1 MIKKIALLLCVAV
14 LLPIGAMAQTLKV
27 GHTNSQ
33 EIIAL
38 MPEIETMEKQMK
50 EEGDKWENELLK
62 MREEYFAKI
71 KQFQDA
77 QATLTE
83 SIKQA
88 RQAELADMEQRIS
101 TLNQTAQNDLARKQ
115 QELAAPILD
124 KVRKAINDVA
134 AENGYTYIFDI
145 AAQSIIYTSPSSN
158 DITALVKKKLNLKD
172 KPAAAAAP
180 AAR

>member
-1 MIKKIALLLCVAV
+1 MIKKIALLLCIAT
-14 LLPIGAMAQTLKV
+14 LLPIGAIAQNLKI

-33 EIIAL
+33 EIISL
-38 MPEIETMEKQMK
+38 MPEIEAMEKQMK
-50 EEGDKWENELLK
+50 DAGDQWENELLK

-71 KQFQDA
+71 KQFQDT
-77 QATLTE
+77 QATLSE

-88 RQAELADMEQRIS
+88 RQAELADMEQRIT
-101 TLNQTAQNDLARKQ
+101 TLNQTAQNDLSKKNQ
-115 QELAAPILD
+115 DLAAPILE

-134 AENGYTYIFDI
+134 AENGYTYIFDM
-145 AAQSIIYTSPSSN
+145 AAQSIIYTSPSSS

-172 KPAAAAAP
+172 KPAAAP